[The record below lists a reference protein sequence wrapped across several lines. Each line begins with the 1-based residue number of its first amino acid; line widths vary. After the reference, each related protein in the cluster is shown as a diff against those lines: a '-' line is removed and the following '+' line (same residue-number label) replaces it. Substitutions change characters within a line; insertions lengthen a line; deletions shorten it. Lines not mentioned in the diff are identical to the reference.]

1 MAEAILTL
9 PDGRKVKLT
18 GPDRESIMQQAQS
31 LPQIVPNGAAR
42 PMPTEQFTSAQ
53 LPGLNQRLSTVG
65 GSNEGALE
73 AFARSGAE
81 DITAMIANV
90 PNVLANTVR
99 RVPAQLGITGPKGGL
114 AATDRRSLG
123 DLVAPTS
130 RTVPSLAD
138 PVIPTPSGERI
149 IAGAET
155 VLEAPVAAL
164 QGQDVNLSEMLG
176 KNLADAEQLA
186 QEHPLADT
194 LGSGTALALGRS
206 QVARSRAP
214 QMTAMREAAAAEAKE
229 RLARIPS
236 HIREQLNDVISDRVI
251 PTLREYGVMT
261 RRGLRKAGETG
272 LEGATLAVL
281 NQGDPETMFWF
292 GAGTQAAG
300 SLGLTIATKPVKGL
314 APFVLGTYLASEMFK
329 AVAPGEQNFF
339 ESKDFAI
346 QKAVAALTIGTAAG
360 LAGLGSIRN
369 KWAEKLPATFDAITS
384 VPRGALLARLQELTK
399 NRKLENDL
407 PLEVMEAIYRDPE
420 IFNANVRNSLSR
432 AFMSKKEG
440 AFTKEVER
448 LSKESKAFREWLD
461 SRRQ

>member
-1 MAEAILTL
+1 MAAEAILTL
-9 PDGRKVKLT
+9 PDGRRVKLT

-42 PMPTEQFTSAQ
+42 PMPADQFTSAQ
-53 LPGLNQRLSTVG
+53 LPGLNQRLSTVA
-65 GSNEGALE
+65 GSNDGALE

-81 DITAMIANV
+81 DITGMIANV
-90 PNVLANTVR
+90 PNVLANTAR
-99 RVPAQLGITGPKGGL
+99 RVPAQLG
-114 AATDRRSLG
+114 
-123 DLVAPTS
+123 LVPPEQA
-130 RTVPSLAD
+130 PSLAD
-138 PVIPTPSGERI
+138 RVIPTPSGERI

-155 VLEAPVAAL
+155 ALEAPVRAV
-164 QGQDVNLSEMLG
+164 QGQEVNLSEMFG
-176 KNLADAEQLA
+176 RNLADAEQLA
-186 QEHPLADT
+186 KEHPLADT
-194 LGSGTALALGRS
+194 LGSGTALALGRT

-251 PTLREYGVMT
+251 PTLKEYGIMT
-261 RRGLRKAGETG
+261 KRGLKKAGETG

-346 QKAVAALTIGTAAG
+346 QKAVAALTVGTAAG

-399 NRKLENDL
+399 NRKLDKNL

-432 AFMSKKEG
+432 AFMSEKEG
-440 AFTKEVER
+440 TFTKEVER
-448 LSKESKAFREWLD
+448 LSKESRAFREWLE
-461 SRRQ
+461 SRKQ